1 MLCPKLLRSDI
12 EAVAANLARRGF
24 FLDVAAFTEFEIKR
38 KVLQGKTLALQT
50 ERNSR
55 SKFIGEL
62 KIQGADIE
70 PLLAEVSNIGDA
82 LKKAEH
88 DLQTLQAEMDA
99 FIAII
104 PNTLDACVPDGK
116 TADDNQEIHR
126 WGEPTRF
133 DFEPRD
139 HIQLGER
146 NGWIDFTT
154 AAKISGSRF
163 VILRDDVARLHRALG
178 QFMLDLQVNEHGY
191 QEHYVPLLVKSDAL
205 FGTTQLPKFAA
216 DLFITKGDQDLS
228 LISTAEISLTNIV
241 RESILD
247 LKDLPMKLTAQTPC
261 FRSEAGSYGRDTAGM
276 IRQHQFEKVEIVQIV
291 APDQAK
297 SAFSELTEHAEAVL
311 KKLKLPYRAMMLCA
325 GDVGFGAKKTIDL
338 EVWLPGQNCYR
349 EISSCSW
356 FGDFQARRMKARYRP
371 EGVGK
376 PEFVETINGSGLAV
390 GRALIAVIENY
401 QQRDGSIRVPDVLVP
416 YMGGKSIIG

>member
-88 DLQTLQAEMDA
+88 DLQTLQAEIDA

-291 APDQAK
+291 AKDQAK